1 MFQEQ
6 LGQRFLDD
14 ERSTLLE
21 DAHKVVG
28 TAGTLGLLSLG
39 EAARRLEESCR
50 DSQPFDNDLVRMRA
64 AVQGAACVLHPW
76 AERLSGLVDA

>member
-1 MFQEQ
+1 

-50 DSQPFDNDLVRMRA
+50 GGQPFDADLVRMRA
-64 AVQGAACVLHPW
+64 AVQEATGVLHAW